1 MSKYQIEITYPA
13 ENDLR
18 EIGNY
23 ITHELLEPET
33 AKKIVNKIGAA
44 IFSLEELPQRNSLVS
59 DERLAHQGIRKI
71 VVDNFI
77 VFYIISEEDKILT
90 IVRILYIKRDW
101 MNLL

>member
-1 MSKYQIEITYPA
+1 MSKYKIEITYPA

-23 ITHELLEPET
+23 IAHDLLEPEI
-33 AKKIVNKIGAA
+33 AKKVGNKIGSA

-59 DERLAHQGIRKI
+59 DERLALQGIRKI
-71 VVDNFI
+71 VVDNLI
-77 VFYIISEEDKILT
+77 VFYIIGEENKVVT
-90 IVRILYIKRDW
+90 VVRILYGKRDW